1 MDYLLYYV
9 EVGLIANAISF
20 ALDFIIGLYLVFSLG
35 LVETAKFE
43 VIAEENLSRSNLWVI
58 LHFLIPFFNVY
69 LIIIQIILI
78 RKYFNGTADSLDF
91 MIKELDKYRIFRR
104 FK

>member
-20 ALDFIIGLYLVFSLG
+20 VLEFIIGLYLVFSLG
-35 LVETAKFE
+35 LVEAQKFAG
-43 VIAEENLSRSNLWVI
+43 IAEENSGKSHFWGF
-58 LHFLIPFFNVY
+58 LHFLIPFFPCY
-69 LIIIQIILI
+69 LVIIEIILI

-91 MIKELDKYRIFRR
+91 MIKELDKYKIFKR